1 MKPDATDHRAA
12 VAALDPGL
20 RAELLRTSDLRGVIQ
35 LLLHWGL
42 IVGLASSVALALP
55 LWPLAMLPLGILIMF
70 QFTALHET
78 THGTAFRTAW
88 LNALVMRVSGFLTL
102 VQPEWFRFFHFAHHR
117 HTQDPEHDPELEGGK
132 PESVSA
138 YLVYLSG
145 LTVWRG
151 NVAVLLR
158 NASGRADWPYVP
170 ERRRAALVTEAR
182 AMLGLYAILIAGSAA
197 LGSALLLWVW
207 VIPAIL
213 GQPFL
218 RAYLLAEHTRCPLVA
233 NMLENSRTTFTTAL
247 VRFIAWNM
255 PYHSEHHSW
264 PQVPFWRLPKLH
276 AALAGRLRTT
286 ERGYARFHRKLWPL
300 LRRGTP

>member
-1 MKPDATDHRAA
+1 MIPNSRAQA
-12 VAALDPGL
+12 GERERLSRL
-20 RAELLRTSDLRGVIQ
+20 S
-35 LLLHWGL
+35 
-42 IVGLASSVALALP
+42 
-55 LWPLAMLPLGILIMF
+55 
-70 QFTALHET
+70 
-78 THGTAFRTAW
+78 FR
-88 LNALVMRVSGFLTL
+88 
-102 VQPEWFRFFHFAHHR
+102 
-117 HTQDPEHDPELEGGK
+117 
-132 PESVSA
+132 
-138 YLVYLSG
+138 

-264 PQVPFWRLPKLH
+264 PQCRSGGCRSFTPRSPDGSAPPSGVMRGFTASSGRCSG
-276 AALAGRLRTT
+276 AGPLDNFFRPRTT
-286 ERGYARFHRKLWPL
+286 LAP
-300 LRRGTP
+300 